1 VKYQKFSGIII
12 NRHVVK
18 DADRFLTIYT
28 LEEGKISVYAR
39 GVRSVKSKRGS
50 QIDLFSHI
58 KFEIF
63 EKNDRK
69 TLTSVELLDGHDRS
83 KTTLANI
90 SRLFQI
96 GELVDRLTVEHD
108 PHVEVYDL
116 LVTALANLSRF
127 ETPEYL
133 YRFKKK
139 LLEIL
144 GYGPPRVDDTTRVET
159 GDRPLTPT
167 EIDDYIESL
176 LDRPLRS
183 KIDLH

>member
-1 VKYQKFSGIII
+1 MKYQKLTGIII

-18 DADRFLTIYT
+18 DNDRFLTIYT
-28 LEEGKISVYAR
+28 QEYGKISVYAR

-58 KFEIF
+58 RFEVF
-63 EKNDRK
+63 EKNDRH
-69 TLTSVELLDGHDRS
+69 TLTSVELLDGHHVS
-83 KTTLANI
+83 KTKLGNI

-96 GELVDRLTVEHD
+96 GELVDVLTPEHD
-108 PHVEVYDL
+108 PHIEVYEL

-139 LLEIL
+139 LLNFL
-144 GYGPPRVDDTTRVET
+144 GY
-159 GDRPLTPT
+159 GDRPLSPSD
-167 EIDDYIESL
+167 IDDYIESL
-176 LDRPLRS
+176 LTRPLRA
-183 KIDLH
+183 KINL

>member
-1 VKYQKFSGIII
+1 MKYLKYSGIII
-12 NRHVVK
+12 NRRVVK

-58 KFEIF
+58 KFEVF
-63 EKNDRK
+63 EKSDRR
-69 TLTSVELLDGHDRS
+69 TLTSVELLDGHQIS
-83 KTTLANI
+83 KTSLTNI

-96 GELVDRLTVEHD
+96 GELVDALTVEHD
-108 PHVEVYDL
+108 PHEEVYDL

-144 GYGPPRVDDTTRVET
+144 GYG
-159 GDRPLTPT
+159 DRELTPQA
-167 EIDDYIESL
+167 IDEYIESL
-176 LDRPLRS
+176 IDKPLRT
-183 KIDLH
+183 KIDD

>member
-1 VKYQKFSGIII
+1 MKYQKYSGIII
-12 NRHVVK
+12 NRHIVK
-18 DADRFLTIYT
+18 ESDRFLTIYT

-58 KFEIF
+58 RFELF
-63 EKNDRK
+63 EKNDRR
-69 TLTSVELLDGHDRS
+69 TLTSVELLDAHQPS
-83 KTTLANI
+83 KTSLSNI

-108 PHVEVYDL
+108 PHEEVYEL

-133 YRFKKK
+133 LRFKVR
-139 LLEIL
+139 LLYLL
-144 GYGPPRVDDTTRVET
+144 GYLTSLEDWST
-159 GDRPLTPT
+159 GLPQNMSLD
-167 EIDDYIESL
+167 EYIESL
-176 LDRPLRS
+176 LDRPL
-183 KIDLH
+183 KTKLFID

>member
-1 VKYQKFSGIII
+1 MKYQKLNGIII

-18 DADRFLTIYT
+18 DSDRFLTIYT

-58 KFEIF
+58 KFELF
-63 EKNDRK
+63 EKNDRR
-69 TLTSVELLDGHDRS
+69 TLTSVELLNGHHLS
-83 KTTLANI
+83 KTSLGNI

-96 GELVDRLTVEHD
+96 GELVDLLTPEHD
-108 PHVEVYDL
+108 SHAEVYEL
-116 LVTALANLSRF
+116 LVTALDNLSRF

-139 LLEIL
+139 LLDLL
-144 GYGPPRVDDTTRVET
+144 GY
-159 GDRPLTPT
+159 GDRPLTLE
-167 EIDDYIESL
+167 EIDTYIDTL
-176 LDRPLRS
+176 VARPL
-183 KIDLH
+183 KTKLI

>member
-1 VKYQKFSGIII
+1 MKYQKLTGIII

-50 QIDLFSHI
+50 QLDLFSHI
-58 KFEIF
+58 KFELF
-63 EKNDRK
+63 EKNDRR
-69 TLTSVELLDGHDRS
+69 TLTSVELLDGHHLS
-83 KTTLANI
+83 KTTIGNI

-96 GELVDRLTVEHD
+96 GELVDLLTPEHD
-108 PHVEVYDL
+108 PHSEVYEL

-127 ETPEYL
+127 DTPEYL

-139 LLEIL
+139 LLDLL
-144 GYGPPRVDDTTRVET
+144 GY
-159 GDRPLTPT
+159 GDRPLTPD
-167 EIDDYIESL
+167 EIDDYIDTLVSH
-176 LDRPLRS
+176 PLRT
-183 KIDLH
+183 KTALT